1 MTGWP
6 VGASPNTTVK
16 LGFSLSRS
24 EEDLVREEQEHL
36 AQIEEQ
42 DDALKMREQE
52 DTSLMIV

>member
-1 MTGWP
+1 M
-6 VGASPNTTVK
+6 K

-42 DDALKMREQE
+42 DDGLKMREQE